1 MRNTEYIDVGFHVLA
16 FQKQTFRLPPLTGGL
31 LNESEAD
38 RRQSPYVGYD
48 RATKALPKAD
58 LEHNAEFKKF
68 AATQLLAS

>member
-1 MRNTEYIDVGFHVLA
+1 M
-16 FQKQTFRLPPLTGGL
+16 QKQTGGSRLH
-31 LNESEAD
+31 
-38 RRQSPYVGYD
+38 VGYD